1 MRTSIY
7 TFRNLILFLFSLIA
21 FDGFSQTDSSI
32 KRLTIDTTKTKMNM
46 DAIYNRPFLSAGKLP
61 VAIGGYLEANTQYAS
76 TDGATEGFSF
86 QMRRMTLFVSSTISK
101 KIKFLS
107 ELEFEEGTKEINL
120 EYCAMD
126 MELHPLFNFRGGIIM
141 NPIGGFNQNHDG
153 PRWDFIDRPICATE
167 LIPSTLSNVGAGIHG
182 KYFSHNLILGYEFY
196 MTNGFDDKIIDNE
209 LGRTSLHEGKENID
223 KFATSNSGLPM
234 YTGKLALRHRKIGEL
249 GLSYMNGVYN
259 KWNVEGIAIDNKRK
273 VEVLAVDFNTS
284 LFNSKLNITGEASK
298 VLVDMPI
305 GYTQQYGSQQW
316 GAYTDLIYTVLQR
329 KMFGW
334 EKAKFNIGARIE
346 YVDYN
351 IGQFNETK
359 TNIGDDVW
367 AIVPSVAFRPTGT
380 TVLRFN
386 YRYEQA
392 HDLLNNPASKRGV
405 IQFGF
410 SSYF

>member
-7 TFRNLILFLFSLIA
+7 TLRNFFSVLFFLFSLV
-21 FDGFSQTDSSI
+21 GLSQTDSSI

-76 TDGATEGFSF
+76 TDGAPEGFSF

-126 MELHPLFNFRGGIIM
+126 MEFHPLFNFRGGIIM

-284 LFNSKLNITGEASK
+284 LFKGKLNITGEASK
-298 VLVDMPI
+298 VLVDMPLY
-305 GYTQQYGSQQW
+305 YTQQYGSQQW
-316 GAYTDLIYTVLQR
+316 GAYTDLIYTVVQR
-329 KMFGW
+329 KMLGW
-334 EKAKFNIGARIE
+334 EKAKINVGARVE

-351 IGQFNETK
+351 LGQFNETK
-359 TNIGDDVW
+359 TTIGDDIW

-405 IQFGF
+405 IQLGF